1 MNKNGE
7 SRSRR
12 MTDGDIRRIVR
23 DLDLW
28 ALGEKNGEL
37 SWAAVE
43 EMSGFTR
50 QALNARPEIKAA
62 FGVAKEALRTGGAG
76 KAKQEALGDNA
87 LLLNEN
93 ARLKAEIAAYAA
105 RETAW
110 KARWQRIAFNLRL
123 NNRQVSHI
131 DRPAPDGVKLPSE
144 RETDSILRPFDKE
157 IPSSGRT

>member
-1 MNKNGE
+1 
-7 SRSRR
+7 
-12 MTDGDIRRIVR
+12 
-23 DLDLW
+23 
-28 ALGEKNGEL
+28 
-37 SWAAVE
+37 
-43 EMSGFTR
+43 MSGFTR